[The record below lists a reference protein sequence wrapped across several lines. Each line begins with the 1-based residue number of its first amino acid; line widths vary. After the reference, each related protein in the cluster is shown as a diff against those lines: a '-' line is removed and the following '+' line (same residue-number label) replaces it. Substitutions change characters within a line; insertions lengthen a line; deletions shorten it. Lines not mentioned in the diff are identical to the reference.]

1 MSRPPGLTV
10 AYNRVHE
17 VATKPADVTT
27 AATIIYGG
35 SGSGKSELFKKLRRD
50 LVWPREPG
58 WYVEKIRYVGLAD
71 FTNWQAVEAARVA
84 GVWDED
90 NEEAFFA
97 LWDEQWNLDR
107 RHVQCGEWV
116 WAKLRFLAERLDRP
130 YPDPMDCLP
139 LWGITETIK
148 NRCPIVLE
156 AMVKDTPAML
166 DAKLLIA
173 LGCPQERWFFRS
185 MFLKDLLRKMPIVLI
200 VDEADMLGEDCLH
213 SLRQLC
219 DYTATPLVSGGTDR
233 LRTRLLSNP
242 LLRPLATR
250 VGMRIELGTVT
261 LPDLRKSLPG
271 MEQEIVAEVFHQG
284 GETFRT
290 ICILLGG
297 LRTFQEA
304 NPGRRITREIIQ
316 VVAKRVLTATGTRA
330 PKETRE
336 CQEDLVF
343 TAEDLGVEHAP
354 VMGQARMDV
363 GHPAAGRAARKVG

>member
-1 MSRPPGLTV
+1 
-10 AYNRVHE
+10 
-17 VATKPADVTT
+17 
-27 AATIIYGG
+27 
-35 SGSGKSELFKKLRRD
+35 
-50 LVWPREPG
+50 
-58 WYVEKIRYVGLAD
+58 
-71 FTNWQAVEAARVA
+71 
-84 GVWDED
+84 
-90 NEEAFFA
+90 
-97 LWDEQWNLDR
+97 
-107 RHVQCGEWV
+107 
-116 WAKLRFLAERLDRP
+116 
-130 YPDPMDCLP
+130 MDCLP
-139 LWGITETIK
+139 LWEIPETIK

-156 AMVKDTPAML
+156 AMVKDTPSML
-166 DAKLLIA
+166 DAKLLGA
-173 LGCPQERWFFRS
+173 LGCAQERWFFRS

-213 SLRQLC
+213 ALRQLC
-219 DYTATPLVSGGTDR
+219 DYTTTPLVLGGTDR

-250 VGMRIELGTVT
+250 VGVRVELGGVT

-330 PKETRE
+330 PRETRE
-336 CQEDLVF
+336 GHEDLVF
-343 TAEDLGVEHAP
+343 TADDLGVEHVPA
-354 VMGQARMDV
+354 MSNARMNV
-363 GHPAAGRAARKVG
+363 ERPPVARAARKVG